1 MSQKSTE
8 QNVKDVINAS
18 SRAISKDKDL
28 NLEVNYLQQ
37 VAEPGHNLQEN
48 IESIQLSRGDAD
60 RQALLQKYK
69 LLEKPLKRTGIS
81 ELDFLLKDFEAV
93 RSEILGSKEF
103 LGVKQNLRNLFLKNL
118 SQQTVESKQDAL
130 KIAVEISLKN
140 KLLKQ
145 KNNKLEEVF
154 LKPWEKALS
163 EVESDFKLAEKY
175 ITDKEKFNKYLISL
189 FKKLGFEFED
199 PEQEEPKSDTEE
211 ENEDNEEDGA
221 SDQEQEDQPDNDASE
236 VDDES
241 ETEIEDFEI
250 EEGDVDDTED
260 WVENRSKLEE
270 LIALNQ
276 NQEYKVFC
284 RDFDEVVDAD
294 NLCSSEELK
303 RLRDRLDQ
311 LIDPSKSVV
320 AKLANRLQR
329 LLLAQQRR
337 SWEFDKEEGI
347 LDSSKLHK
355 IITDPL
361 TPLSFK
367 TEKETSFKDTVLT
380 MLVDSS
386 GSMRGRSMTTA
397 AISADIIGSTLDKC
411 NIKTEILGFTTKH
424 WKGGDSRK
432 LWVECGK
439 PSSPGRLNDLR
450 HIIFKPADLAWRRAK
465 KNLGL
470 MLREGLLKE
479 NVDGEALLWASSRLM
494 KRPEQRKI
502 LMVISD
508 GAPVDDSTLSTNST
522 SYLDNHLKQV
532 ISEIENRT
540 ELELIAI
547 GIGPLLRYLRIL
559 LGQLWTNVISKLKYL
574 VLQRSIGKVET
585 LENFGLNA
593 GNQVLLAGLMT

>member
-60 RQALLQKYK
+60 RQALLQKYR

-118 SQQTVESKQDAL
+118 SQQTIESKQDAL

-175 ITDKEKFNKYLISL
+175 LTDKEKFNEYLISL
-189 FKKLGFEFED
+189 FKKLGFEFEE

-211 ENEDNEEDGA
+211 ENEDNEEDGT

-547 GIGPLLRYLRIL
+547 GIGHDVTKYYKKAVTIHRAEE
-559 LGQLWTNVISKLKYL
+559 LGNVMLEQLTDLFQEK
-574 VLQRSIGKVET
+574 
-585 LENFGLNA
+585 
-593 GNQVLLAGLMT
+593 

>member
-28 NLEVNYLQQ
+28 QVDVNYLLQ
-37 VAEPGHNLQEN
+37 VAEPGHNHQEN

-60 RQALLQKYK
+60 KQALLQKYK
-69 LLEKPLKRTGIS
+69 LLEKPLKSTGIS
-81 ELDFLLKDFEAV
+81 ELDFLLRDFEVV
-93 RSEILGSKEF
+93 RSEILGSRDF
-103 LGVKQNLRNLFLKNL
+103 LGIKQNLRNLFLKNL
-118 SQQTVESKQDAL
+118 SQQTIENKQDAL
-130 KIAVEISLKN
+130 KLAVEISLKN
-140 KLLKQ
+140 TLLNQ

-154 LKPWEKALS
+154 LKPWRQNLS
-163 EVESDFKLAEKY
+163 EVNADLKLANKY
-175 ITDKEKFNKYLISL
+175 IDDKEKFNEYLISL
-189 FKKLGFEFED
+189 FKKLGFEFEH
-199 PEQEEPKSDTEE
+199 PEQEEPKSETEE
-211 ENEDNEEDGA
+211 NNDNDEDDSS
-221 SDQEQEDQPDNDASE
+221 SDQEQEEQPDNDASQTE
-236 VDDES
+236 NES

-250 EEGDVDDTED
+250 EDGDVEDTDD

-284 RDFDEVVDAD
+284 RDFDEIVDAD
-294 NLCSSEELK
+294 SLCSSEELK

-311 LIDPSKSVV
+311 LIDPSKSVI

-547 GIGPLLRYLRIL
+547 GIGHDVTKYYKKAVTIHRAEE
-559 LGQLWTNVISKLKYL
+559 LGNVMLEQLTDLFKEK
-574 VLQRSIGKVET
+574 
-585 LENFGLNA
+585 
-593 GNQVLLAGLMT
+593 

>member
-18 SRAISKDKDL
+18 SRAISKDNDL

-37 VAEPGHNLQEN
+37 VAEPAHNLQEN

-118 SQQTVESKQDAL
+118 SQQTIESKQDAL

-175 ITDKEKFNKYLISL
+175 LTDKEKFNEYLISL
-189 FKKLGFEFED
+189 FKKLGFEFEE

-211 ENEDNEEDGA
+211 ENEDNEEDGT

-547 GIGPLLRYLRIL
+547 GIGHDVTKYYKKAVTIHRAEE
-559 LGQLWTNVISKLKYL
+559 LGNVMLEQLTDLFQEK
-574 VLQRSIGKVET
+574 
-585 LENFGLNA
+585 
-593 GNQVLLAGLMT
+593 

>member
-8 QNVKDVINAS
+8 QNFKDVINAS

-118 SQQTVESKQDAL
+118 SQQTIESKQDAL

-175 ITDKEKFNKYLISL
+175 LTDKEKFNEYLISL
-189 FKKLGFEFED
+189 FKKLGFEFEE

-211 ENEDNEEDGA
+211 ENEDNEEDGT

-479 NVDGEALLWASSRLM
+479 NVDGEALLWASTRLM

-547 GIGPLLRYLRIL
+547 GIGHDVTKYYKKAVTIHRAEE
-559 LGQLWTNVISKLKYL
+559 LGNVMLEQLTDLFQEK
-574 VLQRSIGKVET
+574 
-585 LENFGLNA
+585 
-593 GNQVLLAGLMT
+593 